1 MKKLLFGMCVLAS
14 IVFVT
19 SCRMGGS
26 STPLTREETSVR
38 QGDEGLD
45 LQVDSSIEGYSL
57 VFKNLDFK

>member
-19 SCRMGGS
+19 SCRMSGS

-57 VFKNLDFK
+57 VLKNLDFK

>member
-19 SCRMGGS
+19 SSRMGGS

-45 LQVDSSIEGYSL
+45 SSIEGYSL
-57 VFKNLDFK
+57 VLKNLDFK

>member
-1 MKKLLFGMCVLAS
+1 MCVLAS

-57 VFKNLDFK
+57 VLKNLDFK

>member
-1 MKKLLFGMCVLAS
+1 MCVLAS

-19 SCRMGGS
+19 SCRMSGS

-45 LQVDSSIEGYSL
+45 SSIEGYSL
-57 VFKNLDFK
+57 VLKNLDFK